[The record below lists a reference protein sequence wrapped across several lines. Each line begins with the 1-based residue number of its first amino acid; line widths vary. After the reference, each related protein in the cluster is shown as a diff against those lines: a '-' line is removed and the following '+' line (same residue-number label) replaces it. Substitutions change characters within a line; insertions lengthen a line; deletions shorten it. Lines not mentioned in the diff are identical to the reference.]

1 MNKELT
7 DLRGIGPKKAK
18 TLSKLDI
25 YTVSDLYNFYPRAY
39 EDRSK
44 KILASQA
51 REDRAYYFVWKSVSK
66 PYFKK
71 LKNVSLSYMY
81 FEDELGNKIRVV
93 WFNDRFSIRSIE
105 LDKKYKFYTK
115 VSLKKG
121 FYEAINPIFE
131 GLGGNE
137 IGGIYSIYPL
147 TSGLSQKNIR
157 AFIKEA
163 LSFYNQDEELLNPAN
178 RDQCNLLSRQEALNI
193 VHFPD
198 NVNNLL
204 RAKSDIKILDL
215 LKELIFLY
223 HIGKNAKIKQDINLS
238 YKLDNILG
246 RLDFA
251 LTKPQLRSLNEILT
265 DCSGKYAMNRL
276 LVGDVGSGK
285 TIVGI
290 IAMIVFGLSSY
301 QSAMMVPTEVL
312 AIQQYEKYKD
322 LIESFSLNVALL
334 TGSSKD
340 KDEIKAKLLNGD
352 IDIVIGTH
360 ALIQDDVLF
369 NDLRLVIN
377 DEQHRFG
384 VKQRQALAKKGQ
396 AVNYLTMTATPIPR
410 TLSLKINQMLDL
422 SVINELPMGREII
435 DTHII
440 VQDREKIL
448 FEQISKNLE
457 DGRQIYVVSNN
468 IDSDDDNS
476 VENLYKRYKKQFK
489 SYRVEILHGKLNSE
503 IKESILSDFSSGNI
517 NILIST
523 TVIEVGIDVANAN
536 VIVIY
541 NANNFGLSQLHQLRG
556 RVGRGQYKSYCN
568 LVNKNADANL
578 KLNILEKTND
588 GFEIAQKDYELRGGG
603 KILSLIQHGKNLSE
617 IEYLNMTQ
625 EETDRSF
632 EIFDYLK
639 SIDFKGVNIDFI
651 KKFFDEDKDIILN

>member
-18 TLSKLDI
+18 TLNKLDI

-51 REDRAYYFVWKSVSK
+51 RGDRAYFFVWKSVSK

-105 LDKKYKFYTK
+105 LNKKYKFYTK

-131 GLGGNE
+131 GLEGNE

-163 LSFYNQDEELLNPAN
+163 LSFYNQDEELLNQAN

-198 NVNNLL
+198 NVNDLL
-204 RAKSDIKILDL
+204 RAKSYIKILDL

-238 YKLDNILG
+238 YKLDNILR

-251 LTKPQLRSLNEILT
+251 LTKPQLRSFNEILT

-360 ALIQDDVLF
+360 ALIQADVLF

-503 IKESILSDFSSGNI
+503 IKESILIDFSSGII

-556 RVGRGQYKSYCN
+556 RVGRGQYKSYCY

>member
-71 LKNVSLSYMY
+71 FKNVSLSYMY

-105 LDKKYKFYTK
+105 LNKKYKFYTK

-178 RDQCNLLSRQEALNI
+178 RDQCNLLSRQVALNI

-198 NVNNLL
+198 NVNDLL

-223 HIGKNAKIKQDINLS
+223 HIGKNAKIKQDINIS

-246 RLDFA
+246 SLDFA
-251 LTKPQLRSLNEILT
+251 LTKPQLRSLNEILS

-290 IAMIVFGLSSY
+290 IAMIVFGLNSY

-360 ALIQDDVLF
+360 ALIQADVLF
-369 NDLRLVIN
+369 NYLRLVIN
-377 DEQHRFG
+377 DVQHRFG

-503 IKESILSDFSSGNI
+503 TKESILSDFSSGII

-556 RVGRGQYKSYCN
+556 RVGRGQYKSYCY

>member
-105 LDKKYKFYTK
+105 LNKKYKFYTK

-360 ALIQDDVLF
+360 ALIQADVLF

-556 RVGRGQYKSYCN
+556 RVGRGQYKSYCY

>member
-105 LDKKYKFYTK
+105 LNKKYKFYTK

-131 GLGGNE
+131 GLEGNE

-157 AFIKEA
+157 SFIKEA

-360 ALIQDDVLF
+360 ALIQADVLF

-556 RVGRGQYKSYCN
+556 RVGRGQYKSYCYI
-568 LVNKNADANL
+568 VNKNADANL

>member
-51 REDRAYYFVWKSVSK
+51 REDRAYYFVWKAVSK

-105 LDKKYKFYTK
+105 LNKKYKFYTK

-131 GLGGNE
+131 GLEGNE

-360 ALIQDDVLF
+360 ALIQADVLF

-556 RVGRGQYKSYCN
+556 RVGRGQYKSYCYI
-568 LVNKNADANL
+568 VNKNADANL

>member
-105 LDKKYKFYTK
+105 LNKKYKFYTK

-503 IKESILSDFSSGNI
+503 IKESILSDFSSGII

-556 RVGRGQYKSYCN
+556 RVGRGQYKSYCY

>member
-105 LDKKYKFYTK
+105 LNKKYKFYTK

-503 IKESILSDFSSGNI
+503 IKESILSDFSSGII

-556 RVGRGQYKSYCN
+556 RVGRGQYKSYCY
-568 LVNKNADANL
+568 LVNKNADDNP
-578 KLNILEKTND
+578 KLRILEKTND

-632 EIFDYLK
+632 EIFDHLK
-639 SIDFKGVNIDFI
+639 AINFKGVNMDFI
-651 KKFFDEDKDIILN
+651 KKFFNEDKDIILN

>member
-81 FEDELGNKIRVV
+81 FEDELGNKIRVI

-105 LDKKYKFYTK
+105 LNKKYKFYTK

-157 AFIKEA
+157 SFIKEA
-163 LSFYNQDEELLNPAN
+163 LSFYNQDEELLNPAS

-312 AIQQYEKYKD
+312 AIQQYEKYND

-360 ALIQDDVLF
+360 ALIQADVLF

-556 RVGRGQYKSYCN
+556 RVGRGQYKSYCY

>member
-105 LDKKYKFYTK
+105 LNKKYKFYTK

-204 RAKSDIKILDL
+204 RAKSDIKILDF
-215 LKELIFLY
+215 LKELMFLY
-223 HIGKNAKIKQDINLS
+223 HIGKNAKIKQDINIS

-340 KDEIKAKLLNGD
+340 KDEVKAKLLNGD

-360 ALIQDDVLF
+360 ALIQADVLF

-503 IKESILSDFSSGNI
+503 IKESILSDFSSGII

-556 RVGRGQYKSYCN
+556 RVGRGQYKSYCY

>member
-105 LDKKYKFYTK
+105 LNKKYKFYTK

-265 DCSGKYAMNRL
+265 DCSGKYAINRL

-360 ALIQDDVLF
+360 ALIQADVLF

-556 RVGRGQYKSYCN
+556 RVGRGQYKSYCY

>member
-1 MNKELT
+1 MNKQIT

-25 YTVSDLYNFYPRAY
+25 YTVSDLYNYYPRAY

-51 REDRAYYFVWKSVSK
+51 REDRAYYFVWKAVSK
-66 PYFKK
+66 PYFKR

-81 FEDELGNKIRVV
+81 FEDDLGNKIRGV
-93 WFNDRFSIRSIE
+93 WFNDRFSIRKIE
-105 LDKKYKFYTK
+105 INKDYKFYTK

-131 GLGGNE
+131 DVKGNE

-163 LSFYNQDEELLNPAN
+163 LSFYNQDEELLNPV
-178 RDQCNLLSRQEALNI
+178 QSGEFNLLSRQEALNI

-198 NVNNLL
+198 NVNDLL
-204 RAKSDIKILDL
+204 EAKSDIKILDL

-223 HIGKNAKIKQDINLS
+223 HIGKNAKIKQNINLS
-238 YKLDNILG
+238 YKLDDILG
-246 RLDFA
+246 KLNFT
-251 LTKPQLRSLNEILT
+251 LTKSQLRSLNEILT
-265 DCSGKYAMNRL
+265 DCSGEFSMNRL

-290 IAMIVFGLSSY
+290 IAMIVFGLNTY

-312 AIQQYEKYKD
+312 AIQQYEKNKA
-322 LIESFSLNVALL
+322 LIESFSLKVALL
-334 TGSSKD
+334 TGSSKN
-340 KDEIKAKLLNGD
+340 KDEIKEKLLNRQL
-352 IDIVIGTH
+352 DIVIGTH
-360 ALIQDDVLF
+360 ALIQEDVFF

-422 SVINELPMGREII
+422 SIINELPKGRELI

-440 VQDREKIL
+440 VQDREKFL

-457 DGRQIYVVSNN
+457 VGRQIYVVSNN

-489 SYRVEILHGKLNSE
+489 GYRVEILHGKLNSTS
-503 IKESILSDFSSGNI
+503 KESILSDFSTGDI
-517 NILIST
+517 DILIST
-523 TVIEVGIDVANAN
+523 TVIEVGIDVSNAN
-536 VIVIY
+536 IIAIY
-541 NANNFGLSQLHQLRG
+541 NANNFGLS
-556 RVGRGQYKSYCN
+556 
-568 LVNKNADANL
+568 
-578 KLNILEKTND
+578 
-588 GFEIAQKDYELRGGG
+588 
-603 KILSLIQHGKNLSE
+603 
-617 IEYLNMTQ
+617 
-625 EETDRSF
+625 
-632 EIFDYLK
+632 
-639 SIDFKGVNIDFI
+639 
-651 KKFFDEDKDIILN
+651 

>member
-131 GLGGNE
+131 GLEGNE

-157 AFIKEA
+157 SFIKEA

-178 RDQCNLLSRQEALNI
+178 KDQCNLLSRQEALNT

-360 ALIQDDVLF
+360 ALIQADVLF

-556 RVGRGQYKSYCN
+556 RVGRGQYKSYCYI
-568 LVNKNADANL
+568 VNKNADANL

>member
-105 LDKKYKFYTK
+105 LNKKYKFYTK

-131 GLGGNE
+131 GLEGNE

-157 AFIKEA
+157 SFIKEA

-334 TGSSKD
+334 TGPSKD

-360 ALIQDDVLF
+360 ALIQADVLF

-556 RVGRGQYKSYCN
+556 RVGRGQYKSYCY

>member
-178 RDQCNLLSRQEALNI
+178 KDQCNLLSRQEALNT

-503 IKESILSDFSSGNI
+503 IKESILSDFSSGII

-556 RVGRGQYKSYCN
+556 RVGRGQYKSYCY